1 MNDLKF
7 ASRQL
12 LKNPGF
18 TVVAV
23 ITLALGIG
31 ATTALLSVAHAVILK
46 SLPFG
51 EPDRIVQVW
60 GTRPA
65 AKHFRARTSL
75 LNFQDY
81 KDQNQSF
88 SHLAYYRLADFH
100 FTGTPS
106 PAEVRTGRV
115 SEEFFDLMGVPPL
128 LGRTFRPE
136 ENIPG
141 RADVVV
147 LSHDL
152 WTRRFG
158 GDTKLIGTTI
168 GLEGK
173 PYVLSGVMPPS
184 FRFPERAEI
193 WVPYA
198 MTPDQIGT
206 KRSDHFNFVVGRL
219 KDGRSLAEAQ
229 AEFRGITER
238 LVKAFPEANEGLGSS
253 LVPLPE
259 DLVSDFKPA
268 LMLLFSAVASVL
280 LIACAN
286 VANLQLVRGLAR
298 QKEIALRAALGAG
311 RRRLIRQLLVESVL
325 LAVLGGAL
333 GVVLA
338 RLGLDAILA
347 LAPKDVP
354 RIQEATL
361 DSTVLLV
368 SLGITVLTGIVFG
381 MVPALATSRPDL
393 VGPLKDGGTG
403 STDGAGRHRSRHALV
418 IGEIAM
424 AVVLLVTAGLLVRSF
439 QKLGQVDLGFRA
451 EDLTTVRVS
460 LPWRY
465 HVSGQDKAF
474 FRSLHDR
481 IRALP
486 GAEKSALVC
495 ALPVADRQTTVWFKE
510 TGVAFEPGREPTA
523 GFNYVT
529 PSYLET
535 MGIPLLRGRNLDDH
549 DTDKKPR
556 VLVVD
561 ETLAKQ
567 HFPGVDP
574 VGKRV
579 HIEGQGNEPFT
590 IVGIAG
596 HVCQRGADRGPM
608 PQLYMH
614 YQQINEASMWV
625 VTRGAPALRGFE
637 QAIAHEVQAL
647 DVDQST
653 GPMQTMEQHLG
664 ESWRLARFRTLLLS
678 LLAAIALT
686 LATIGIFGVIAFSTS
701 QRMREFGLRIA
712 LGASRADLLRLVMG
726 LGTRLTLIGVAIGM
740 FIALGVTRWI
750 KDMLFQVAPTDA
762 WSFVSVA
769 VIIGAAALTACYLPA
784 RRASRVDP
792 MVALRTD

>member
-7 ASRQL
+7 AFRQL

-18 TVVAV
+18 TAVAV
-23 ITLALGIG
+23 LTLALGIG
-31 ATTALLSVAHAVILK
+31 ASTALLSVAHAVILR

-51 EPDRIVQVW
+51 DPDRIVQVW

-81 KDQNQSF
+81 KAQSRSF

-106 PAEVRTGRV
+106 PAEVRTSRV
-115 SEEFFDLMGVPPL
+115 SEEFFEVMGVSPL
-128 LGRTFRPE
+128 LGRSFSPD

-141 RADVVV
+141 RADVVL

-152 WTRRFG
+152 WVRRFG
-158 GDTKLIGTTI
+158 GDPKLIGTTI

-173 PYVLSGVMPPS
+173 PYVVTGVMPPS

-198 MTPDQIGT
+198 MTPDQIGS
-206 KRSDHFNFVVGRL
+206 KRSDHFNLVIGRL
-219 KDGRSLAEAQ
+219 KNGQSLPGAQ
-229 AEFRGITER
+229 SEFRGITER
-238 LVKAFPEANEGLGSS
+238 LVKAFPEANEGMGSS

-268 LMLLFSAVASVL
+268 LLLLFGAVASVL

-311 RRRLIRQLLVESVL
+311 RRRLIRQLLAESVL
-325 LAVLGGAL
+325 LALLGGAL

-338 RLGLDAILA
+338 RLGLDGILA

-361 DSTVLLV
+361 DRTVLLA
-368 SLGITVLTGIVFG
+368 SLGITILTGIVFG
-381 MVPALATSRPDL
+381 LIPALTASRPDL
-393 VGPLKDGGTG
+393 VEHLKDGGKS

-418 IGEIAM
+418 IGEIAI
-424 AVVLLVTAGLLVRSF
+424 AVVLLITAGLLVQSF
-439 QKLGQVDLGFRA
+439 QNLGRVDLGFRP
-451 EDLTTVRVS
+451 ENLTTVRVS

-465 HVSGQDKAF
+465 HVNGQDKVF
-474 FRSLHDR
+474 FRTLHDR
-481 IRALP
+481 VRALP

-495 ALPVADRQTTVWFKE
+495 ALPIADRQTTVWFKE
-510 TGVAFEPGREPTA
+510 SGVAFEPGREPTA

-529 PSYLET
+529 PNYLAT
-535 MGIPLLRGRNLDDH
+535 MGIPLLRGRKFDDH
-549 DTDKKPR
+549 DTDKTPR
-556 VLVVD
+556 VLIVD
-561 ETLAKQ
+561 ETLANR

-574 VGKRV
+574 MGKRV

-596 HVCQRGADRGPM
+596 HVYQRGAERGPM

-625 VTRGAPALRGFE
+625 VTRGAPAVRGFAE
-637 QAIAHEVQAL
+637 AVAREVQRL

-653 GPMQTMEQHLG
+653 GPMLTMEQHLG

-678 LLAAIALT
+678 LLAALALT
-686 LATIGIFGVIAFSTS
+686 LATIGIFGVVAFSTS
-701 QRMREFGLRIA
+701 QRRREFGLRVA

-726 LGTRLTLIGVAIGM
+726 LGARLAIVGVTIGM
-740 FIALGVTRWI
+740 VMALGATHLI
-750 KDMLFQVAPTDA
+750 KDALFQVAPNDIPAFTT
-762 WSFVSVA
+762 VA
-769 VIIGAAALTACYLPA
+769 VLIVFVALTACYLPA
-784 RRASRVDP
+784 RRAARVDP
-792 MVALRTD
+792 MEALRNE